1 MQPSTTLAS
10 PRGAPSPFVS
20 AALVAGILRT
30 CTQHG
35 VAVSELIGQLGPEA
49 NALNEQGGR
58 ISATAAHRLWVEINT
73 RLPAVPLGL
82 LQPLDDV
89 FGPVAYL
96 GRCAGSGREALDDLV
111 RFASVLSS
119 HAKVEIERCYNGN
132 VLLRYEH
139 LPFVERLG
147 HPVDLGLAAIVRVV
161 LGSRRDGMAEV
172 RLKHAPFGRIE
183 PYRAAFGADVGFE
196 KALTTVVFVADAL
209 DRPRPQPD
217 PQLAGYL
224 REYLSTLRPSV
235 LRPSIPRLSVLREDV
250 TAAPDGDFATR
261 LRHVVESLADEGVFE
276 VRPVAQKLGFSER
289 HLQRLARAQGIELRR
304 VVAEVRCARATNYL
318 EDRSIRVADV
328 AQMLG
333 YADERA
339 FNRAFKRWTS
349 MTPSRWR
356 EHHCQGLT
364 KP

>member
-1 MQPSTTLAS
+1 MA
-10 PRGAPSPFVS
+10 
-20 AALVAGILRT
+20 
-30 CTQHG
+30 
-35 VAVSELIGQLGPEA
+35 
-49 NALNEQGGR
+49 
-58 ISATAAHRLWVEINT
+58 AAHRLWVEINT

-111 RFASVLSS
+111 HFAPVLSS
-119 HAKVEIERCYNGN
+119 HARVEIEHCYNGN

-139 LPFVERLG
+139 LPFIERLG

-172 RLKHAPFGRIE
+172 CLKHAPFGRTE

-196 KALTTVVFVADAL
+196 RPETTVVFLAEAL

-224 REYLSTLRPSV
+224 REYLSSL
-235 LRPSIPRLSVLREDV
+235 RLSTLQPSTLQPSTPQPFIPEDV
-250 TAAPDGDFATR
+250 TDAPHGDLATR

-276 VRPVAQKLGFSER
+276 VRPVAQRLGFSER
-289 HLQRLARAQGIELRR
+289 HLQRLARAEGIELRR

-318 EDRSIRVADV
+318 GDRSIRIVDV
-328 AQMLG
+328 AQTLG

-339 FNRAFKRWTS
+339 FNRAFKRWTG

-356 EHHCQGLT
+356 EHHP
-364 KP
+364 KA

>member
-1 MQPSTTLAS
+1 M
-10 PRGAPSPFVS
+10 S
-20 AALVAGILRT
+20 AALVASILRT
-30 CTQHG
+30 STQHG
-35 VAVSELIGQLGPEA
+35 VAPSELIGQLGPEA
-49 NALNEQGGR
+49 HSLNEQGGR
-58 ISATAAHRLWVEINT
+58 ISVAAAHRLWVEINA

-119 HAKVEIERCYNGN
+119 HAKVEIERSHNGN

-139 LPFVERLG
+139 LPFIERLG

-161 LGSRRDGMAEV
+161 VGRRRDGMAEV
-172 RLKHAPFGRIE
+172 RLKHAPFGRTE
-183 PYRAAFGADVGFE
+183 PYRAAFGANVGFE
-196 KALTTVVFVADAL
+196 KQSTEVVFLAEAL

-224 REYLSTLRPSV
+224 RDYLSSV
-235 LRPSIPRLSVLREDV
+235 RLSSVQPSSVQPSSVPPSSVPPSSLREGV
-250 TAAPDGDFATR
+250 TAAPHGDFATR
-261 LRHVVESLADEGVFE
+261 LWPIVESLADEGVFE
-276 VRPVAQKLGFSER
+276 VRLVAQRLGFSER
-289 HLQRLARAQGIELRR
+289 HLQRLARVQGIELRR

-318 EDRSIRVADV
+318 RDRSIRVADV
-328 AQMLG
+328 AEALG

-339 FNRAFKRWTS
+339 FNRAFKRWTG

-356 EHHCQGLT
+356 EHYQEVGRSRRG
-364 KP
+364 